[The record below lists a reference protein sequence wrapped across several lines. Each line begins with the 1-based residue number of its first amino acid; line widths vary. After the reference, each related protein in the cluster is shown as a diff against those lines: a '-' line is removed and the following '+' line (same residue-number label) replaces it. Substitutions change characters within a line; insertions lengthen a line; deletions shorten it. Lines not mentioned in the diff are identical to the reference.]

1 MIIMKKHIDAQKTFF
16 FSQATKDVSFRIN
29 ELNRL
34 AKLLKDNEAAL
45 SKGILDDF
53 KKSAF
58 ENYLT
63 ELAVVQQDIK
73 EAKRNIHRWSRRQ
86 KVSTN
91 IANFPAKSYIIPEP
105 LGTCLVIG
113 AWNYPYQTSLAPVV
127 AAIAAGNTV
136 ILKPSELPSAT
147 SSIMAKLINEAFDP
161 RIFKVIEGSVD
172 ETTALL
178 NQDFDKIFF
187 TGSTTVGKIVYKA
200 AAEKLIPVTLEL
212 GGKSPAIIAEDANLK
227 MTAKRLIWAK
237 FLNSGQTC
245 IAPDYVLIHK
255 SQEQEFLKHAIAEIE
270 NAAYA
275 FENDNY
281 VQIINE
287 RNFDRL
293 TGMLHA
299 SKTHIGGDSNKAD
312 RYIAPTM
319 LTNISWDHPS
329 MKEEIFGPILPVLT
343 FSDLDEVI
351 TNVRKF
357 PKPLSLYIFTSNS
370 TTKNRMLKELSFG
383 GGAVNEAV
391 MHISNPHLPF
401 GGVGAS
407 GIGSYHGKSGFD
419 CFTHYKSIMDKPTWI
434 ELPIKF
440 SPYSKTKLTW
450 LRRLFK
456 LQ

>member
-1 MIIMKKHIDAQKTFF
+1 MKDYIDAQKAFF
-16 FSQATKDVSFRIN
+16 LSQATKDVSFRIN

-34 AKLLKDNEAAL
+34 AKLLKDNEATL
-45 SKGILDDF
+45 SKAIHDDF
-53 KKSAF
+53 KKSTF

-63 ELAVVQQDIK
+63 ELAFVQHDIK
-73 EAKRNIHRWSRRQ
+73 EAKRNIHKWSRR
-86 KVSTN
+86 KKAKTN
-91 IANFPAKSYIIPEP
+91 IANFPAKSYVIPEP

-113 AWNYPYQTSLAPVV
+113 AWNYPYQLSISPAV

-136 ILKPSELPSAT
+136 IIKPSEMPSETARVMAT
-147 SSIMAKLINEAFDP
+147 LINNAFDP
-161 RIFKVIEGSVD
+161 RILKVIEGGVA
-172 ETTALL
+172 ETTELL
-178 NQDFDKIFF
+178 KQDFDKIFF

-227 MTAKRLIWAK
+227 MAAKRLIWAK

-245 IAPDYVLIHK
+245 IAPDYILIHRSK
-255 SQEQEFLKHAIAEIE
+255 EQEFLKHAVAEIE
-270 NAAYA
+270 KAKYA

-287 RNFDRL
+287 KNFDRL
-293 TGMLHA
+293 SGMLDV
-299 SKTHIGGDSNKAD
+299 SKTHYGGASNRKD
-312 RYIAPTM
+312 RYIAPTI
-319 LTNISWDHPS
+319 LTGISWDHPS

-343 FSDLDEVI
+343 FTEVDEVI
-351 TNVRKF
+351 ENVRKF
-357 PKPLSLYIFTSNS
+357 PKPLSLYVFTASRK
-370 TTKNRMLKELSFG
+370 TKNRVLNELSFG

-401 GGVGAS
+401 GGVGTS
-407 GIGSYHGKSGFD
+407 GIGSYHGKAGFD
-419 CFTHYKSIMDKPTWI
+419 CFTHYKSIMDKPTWV
-434 ELPIKF
+434 ELPIKY